1 MSDKQFDAVKWG
13 FWLVA
18 FVIAAHVVAALAAEF
33 SCIYFASLIA
43 EGKAECKPADRLME
57 VLASALA
64 AALAFAGGQ
73 RAGEIASKK
82 RRHDDDEE
90 VG

>member
-1 MSDKQFDAVKWG
+1 MSEQHFNVAKWG

-18 FVIAAHVVAALAAEF
+18 FVIGAHV
-33 SCIYFASLIA
+33 FAVLIA
-43 EGKAECKPADRLME
+43 EMACLYHAEAIIDGKTQCDANGKLGEM
-57 VLASALA
+57 LAAALA

-73 RAGEIASKK
+73 RAGEAAARK
-82 RRHDDDEE
+82 RVSDDEE